1 LKVDLASLN
10 PEQPRGNAAHQH
22 LGIAKIF
29 LINSVP
35 IMVTLAAP
43 AGSEIVAEDGEHQ
56 AGLKWNRMI
65 EKKHVIGVERW
76 SAGNYGLGKSDRRD

>member
-1 LKVDLASLN
+1 MVAS
-10 PEQPRGNAAHQH
+10 
-22 LGIAKIF
+22 
-29 LINSVP
+29 
-35 IMVTLAAP
+35 AAP

-76 SAGNYGLGKSDRRD
+76 SAGNYGLGKSDRRDEGEVDRQRVRHLFISASLFNG